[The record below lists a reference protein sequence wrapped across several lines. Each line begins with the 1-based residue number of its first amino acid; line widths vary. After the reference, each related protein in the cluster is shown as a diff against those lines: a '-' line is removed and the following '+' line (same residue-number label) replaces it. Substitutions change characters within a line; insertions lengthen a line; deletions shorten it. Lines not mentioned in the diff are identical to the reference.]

1 MLRKFLLTF
10 IAVLTLT
17 AGMGLTASAQETA
30 DTFDYKA
37 YADTYPDLKAVYG
50 YDANALFA
58 HYINFGKTEGRVGS
72 FTGNAAVPN
81 TNAVPDASVSPAL
94 GNIPV
99 GSFQAGGDIYTLPVP
114 MSAFLNNGWKLDKSR
129 SATDATYS
137 GASSCWLIKGN
148 DVLQVDSSAPI
159 PNTVVPITKSQ
170 VYQITVRPGEC
181 PTLVL
186 PYNITMSS
194 TKADVEAKLPGTF
207 TKQRYYSSTFT
218 PVDLG
223 RSIDELVTTYSNYKS
238 VDSGVGDHSMYIS
251 FTDRL
256 ETIRSLNVHWLDRN
270 FDQNSTT

>member
-1 MLRKFLLTF
+1 MLRKFLFTF

-58 HYINFGKTEGRVGS
+58 HYINFGKAEGRVGS
-72 FTGNAAVPN
+72 FAGNAAIPN
-81 TNAVPDASVSPAL
+81 TNATVNPSL
-94 GNIPV
+94 GNISV

-129 SATDATYS
+129 SATNATYS

-148 DVLQVDSSAPI
+148 DVLQVDSSAPV
-159 PNTVVPITKSQ
+159 PNTVVPITQSQ
-170 VYQITVRPGEC
+170 VYQISVRPGEC
-181 PTLVL
+181 PSLVL
-186 PYNITMSS
+186 PYNITMNS

-207 TKQRYYSSTFT
+207 TKEEYSSSIYS
-218 PVDLG
+218 VIDLG
-223 RSIDELVTTYSNYKS
+223 RYINENLTTYSNYKS
-238 VDSGVGDHSMYIS
+238 VDSGAQDHNMSLT
-251 FTDRL
+251 FAERL
-256 ETIRSLNVHWLDRN
+256 GTIRMANVNWVDRN

>member
-17 AGMGLTASAQETA
+17 AGMGLTAFAQETA

-50 YDANALFA
+50 YDANALFT
-58 HYINFGKTEGRVGS
+58 HYINFGKAEGRVGS
-72 FTGNAAVPN
+72 FAGSATVPN
-81 TNAVPDASVSPAL
+81 TNSVSDVSVSPLL

-99 GSFQAGGDIYTLPVP
+99 GSFQVGGDMYTLPVP

-148 DVLQVDSSAPI
+148 DVLQVDSSAPV

-170 VYQITVRPGEC
+170 VYQISVRPGEC
-181 PTLVL
+181 PSLVL

-207 TKQRYYSSTFT
+207 TKKEYSSSNYS
-218 PVDLG
+218 VIDLG
-223 RSIDELVTTYSNYKS
+223 RYVDEHLTTYSNYKS
-238 VDSGVGDHSMYIS
+238 VDSGAQDHNMYLT
-251 FTDRL
+251 FTERL
-256 ETIRSLNVHWLDRN
+256 GTIRMANVSWIDRN